1 MASASAPDTA
11 RTVIGKSLSRIM
23 KGDRGLHISLFLALL
38 ILVAIFGSLRGEI
51 FFLTRNMLNI
61 LNAVTLLGLLGMAQ
75 TVLLIGGG
83 LDISVGSNTS
93 LCAVVIATVLTAIDS
108 AAAGMVVAFLVGG
121 SAGLVNAVLV
131 TYGRINPIIAT
142 LATLSAFR
150 GLAFII
156 TDGKSIG
163 VILPSFNWIG
173 SSRILDIPA
182 PIIVLALVAVIFI
195 LFMRHSRPARH
206 IRAIGGNIEA
216 ALFAGINI
224 TRYRFGMYIFSGLMC
239 GLTAII
245 LTARAHSG
253 QPAAATGLELDAI
266 TAAFLGGC
274 GLRGGSGSILG
285 TLLGVVIIGT
295 LSNGLILMQVP
306 TFYQMLA
313 KGILLAG
320 AVMIQEFRRG
330 GPRPIF

>member
-1 MASASAPDTA
+1 M
-11 RTVIGKSLSRIM
+11 
-23 KGDRGLHISLFLALL
+23 
-38 ILVAIFGSLRGEI
+38 
-51 FFLTRNMLNI
+51 
-61 LNAVTLLGLLGMAQ
+61 
-75 TVLLIGGG
+75 
-83 LDISVGSNTS
+83 
-93 LCAVVIATVLTAIDS
+93 
-108 AAAGMVVAFLVGG
+108 
-121 SAGLVNAVLV
+121 LV

-156 TDGKSIG
+156 SRRQIDRRHPAEFQ
-163 VILPSFNWIG
+163 LD
-173 SSRILDIPA
+173 RILAHPGYSGA
-182 PIIVLALVAVIFI
+182 HHTSLPWSRFIFI

-313 KGILLAG
+313 KGILAR
-320 AVMIQEFRRG
+320 RRG
-330 GPRPIF
+330 HDSGVPPRRAEADLLSGTLARGQRPRS